1 VKDRDAASSESDRG
15 EHSQSPGLAPA
26 GGAARAERGVSPGP
40 GAVKGERSR
49 SPVGLPRGRKRKTNG
64 TAGSGSEDSNDGV
77 GEFMLVGFLC
87 CPFEEVVIHKDRF
100 VCLLVHWSVLWYI
113 TKT

>member
-87 CPFEEVVIHKDRF
+87 CLGVGEFMLVGFLCCPFEEVVIH
-100 VCLLVHWSVLWYI
+100 
-113 TKT
+113 